1 MKLALFFTYSYSIRE
16 WEKTGI
22 LQRELLFYN
31 LLKPY
36 GVETN
41 FVTYGS
47 PSQETIATDLGDF
60 KVFTKPDNLSN
71 WKYSLAAPFIHR
83 KALKQC
89 DVLKTHQN
97 QGAITGVIAKLITG
111 KPLIARCGY
120 LKSEFAKLENEK
132 LSTRAK
138 IWLEEALSFHC
149 ADVVCVSSEEQAKIA
164 ARRYL
169 IKKSKIRVCPN
180 GIDSVSFQP
189 RENRPEEFTVCFVGR
204 FSWKKGPDVLLKAVE
219 GLEGVR
225 LVMIGDGGLLE
236 ECKTFAA
243 ERKLN
248 VQFIGRIENKEIP
261 AYLNSSS
268 VFVIPSHHEGS
279 PKTLLEAMS
288 CGLPVI
294 GTDGFGVDEVFTDG
308 NEGLKV
314 RFGDVEGLRKAIL
327 WIKEHPAEAKEM
339 GNRSRQRV
347 MDYYSIDK
355 ALARELTILEELTGN
370 KVHA

>member
-1 MKLALFFTYSYSIRE
+1 MKISVFFTYGYSIRE

-47 PSQETIATDLGDF
+47 PSQETIAPDLGDF
-60 KVFTKPDNLSN
+60 KVFTKPDRLSN

-83 KALKQC
+83 EALKQC

-149 ADVVCVSSEEQAKIA
+149 ADVVCVSSDEQAKIA

-180 GIDSVSFQP
+180 GIDSVTFQP
-189 RENRPEEFTVCFVGR
+189 REKPPEEFTVCFVGR

-243 ERKLN
+243 KRKLN

-261 AYLNSSS
+261 AYLNFSS

-339 GNRSRQRV
+339 GNRGRQRV

-355 ALARELTILEELTGN
+355 ALARELTILEELTGKKLN
-370 KVHA
+370 A